1 VGPVALDA
9 SFLIGFLDPADAHHP
24 RAVEELRKFKNVSL
38 SMVASAYG
46 ETMVRPLAK
55 GYGEEVDA
63 FLDSMGVEIMPLD
76 RALAHRVAALRN
88 EYPTLA
94 LPDAAVLAAARLRDA
109 ELLTFDERLRRL
121 GMSAQS

>member
-1 VGPVALDA
+1 MGPVALDA
-9 SFLIGFLDPADAHHP
+9 SFLIGFLDPADTHHR
-24 RAVEELRKFKNVSL
+24 RAVEELRKSENAPL

-55 GYGEEVDA
+55 GYGDEVDA
-63 FLDSMGVEIMPLD
+63 FLDGMGVEILPLD
-76 RALAHRVAALRN
+76 RALARRVAALRN
-88 EYPTLA
+88 EHPWLA

-121 GMSAQS
+121 GISAQS